1 MVLPWVVERIL
12 ATAPPGADIS
22 SWRY

>member
-1 MVLPWVVERIL
+1 MVLPLVVERIL
-12 ATAPPGADIS
+12 DTAPPGADVD